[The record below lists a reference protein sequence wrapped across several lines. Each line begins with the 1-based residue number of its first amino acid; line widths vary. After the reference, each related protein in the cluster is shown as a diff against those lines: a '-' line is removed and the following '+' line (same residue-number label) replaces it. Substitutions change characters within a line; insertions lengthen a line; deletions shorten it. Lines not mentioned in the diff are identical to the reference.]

1 MLSHQLKFL
10 TLARNVFTIAAWN
23 MSEDLQIH
31 SICQYSRGGLEG
43 RGQLEGQYFDSGPPK
58 PNPIQKKGILPKSH
72 MFSLKKLATY
82 ANTRENELKMSK
94 ILNYLT
100 PLLLW
105 YRNPPDRFY
114 HACVESTKFEQYL
127 DFLHLCLTW
136 SQVFLGHCFSWKE
149 CVYWKINITREPKS
163 GGSCYCLR
171 RMSKTKT
178 SEIY

>member
-1 MLSHQLKFL
+1 MIILVGVACEISKIIWYWLLWYFSDSDWNCSGKSINGSFRLSRSKVRFSS
-10 TLARNVFTIAAWN
+10 FAA
-23 MSEDLQIH
+23 
-31 SICQYSRGGLEG
+31 
-43 RGQLEGQYFDSGPPK
+43 K
-58 PNPIQKKGILPKSH
+58 
-72 MFSLKKLATY
+72 
-82 ANTRENELKMSK
+82 ELKMSK

-114 HACVESTKFEQYL
+114 HACVESTKSTKFEQYL